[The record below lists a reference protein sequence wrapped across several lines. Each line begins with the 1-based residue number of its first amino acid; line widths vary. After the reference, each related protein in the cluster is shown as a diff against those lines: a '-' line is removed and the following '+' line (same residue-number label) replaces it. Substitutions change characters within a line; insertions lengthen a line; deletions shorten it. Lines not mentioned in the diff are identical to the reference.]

1 MVVLFPRQT
10 SHKTSLEVKKRV
22 LRSVPHMGGKR
33 LKRMVRLHARKGN
46 RNSFIADFE
55 SRLDRFLYRT
65 NAVNSTFAARML
77 IGHKHVM
84 VNGKMVNSTH
94 YILKPGDIVEPNKA
108 PQTLAVWKRMMA
120 RRLANN
126 TFVIASR
133 NGEDDRD
140 GGRRPQRNYAPSG
153 GPPQKGV
160 SADFDALMRDGA
172 ILRDSYRRWSMPS
185 DSSSSSSTLTAS
197 SPATGGAS
205 AGGTSV
211 GGTQLNAIVPA
222 LLSSLVG
229 DETTLAATVRA
240 RRPELSVVA
249 PLQSPGSDAPNA
261 ILQWQPANEPNA
273 KQLVSLDRVALRR
286 LMLGLLALRPAGSQP

>member
-1 MVVLFPRQT
+1 MKGGTRRSLCALVAMLRLGGGLLPRLAARAATASAPSPSPSLLLRRSKWSSATYKPKPPPPPPPAPQAKMVVLFPRQT

-140 GGRRPQRNYAPSG
+140 GGRRCVPSC
-153 GPPQKGV
+153 QDRLLV
-160 SADFDALMRDGA
+160 AAMR
-172 ILRDSYRRWSMPS
+172 S
-185 DSSSSSSTLTAS
+185 
-197 SPATGGAS
+197 
-205 AGGTSV
+205 
-211 GGTQLNAIVPA
+211 
-222 LLSSLVG
+222 
-229 DETTLAATVRA
+229 
-240 RRPELSVVA
+240 
-249 PLQSPGSDAPNA
+249 
-261 ILQWQPANEPNA
+261 
-273 KQLVSLDRVALRR
+273 
-286 LMLGLLALRPAGSQP
+286 